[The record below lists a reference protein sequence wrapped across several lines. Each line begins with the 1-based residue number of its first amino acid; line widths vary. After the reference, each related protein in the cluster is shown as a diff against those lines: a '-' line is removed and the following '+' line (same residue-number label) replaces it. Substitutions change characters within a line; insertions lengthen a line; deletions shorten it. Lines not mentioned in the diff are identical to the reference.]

1 MEFLIF
7 ELNTEIINS
16 RQQLYMY
23 EGKKVSTDTYNNQI
37 YIKLRDNANL
47 GDLKEVGYYDV

>member
-1 MEFLIF
+1 MIF
-7 ELNTEIINS
+7 ELNTVKIKS
-16 RQQLYMY
+16 PQQQLYMY

-47 GDLKEVGYYDV
+47 GDLTEVGYYDV